1 MDMAMNFT
9 LSRRS
14 SSSNL
19 SWADPS
25 CLFIVCLVDHDGG
38 EGGADDHGDQAHAD
52 DDDADDHDNGGSNN
66 LRLISTPICLRW
78 LLSRISCLFTNSW
91 QIWP

>member
-1 MDMAMNFT
+1 M
-9 LSRRS
+9 SRRS

-25 CLFIVCLVDHDGG
+25 CLFIACLIDHDKQA
-38 EGGADDHGDQAHAD
+38 GADDYVDQGHAGGHDGDAD
-52 DDDADDHDNGGSNN
+52 EDDGDDHDDGGSDN

-78 LLSRISCLFTNSW
+78 LLSMISCLFTNSC
-91 QIWP
+91 QG